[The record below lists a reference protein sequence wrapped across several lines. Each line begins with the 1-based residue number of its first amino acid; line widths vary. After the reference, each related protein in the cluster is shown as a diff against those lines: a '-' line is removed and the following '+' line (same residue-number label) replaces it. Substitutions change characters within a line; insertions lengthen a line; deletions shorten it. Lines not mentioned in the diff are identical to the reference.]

1 MPDINDSVNS
11 YQENKRKLELKI
23 SKKYHQ
29 LLNHCTRLTGDRHT
43 AEDVLHNAIVRSLN
57 KIDDLKDFQKID
69 SWIYTIIFRENLRR
83 FEKKHIY
90 MSCDCDNLF
99 YYEPDPVNRL
109 IFYKEIDKIY
119 RLPHMYKI
127 PFLMKHYNGNTYKEI
142 AKELSLT
149 SQTVATRINRAK
161 QKINEEEM

>member
-1 MPDINDSVNS
+1 MKDINNSVNS
-11 YQENKRKLELKI
+11 NQENKRKLELNL

-29 LLNHCTRLTGDRHT
+29 LLAHCIRLTGDRHT
-43 AEDVLHNAIVRSLN
+43 GEDVLHNAIVRSL
-57 KIDDLKDFQKID
+57 KSIDALKDLKKID

-90 MSCDCDNLF
+90 ISCDCDNSF
-99 YYEPDPVNRL
+99 SYEAELVSRL
-109 IFYKEIDKIY
+109 MFYKQLDKVY
-119 RLPHMYKI
+119 RLPHIYKV
-127 PFLMKHYNGNTYKEI
+127 PFLMKYYNGNTYKEI

-161 QKINEEEM
+161 QKINEKEM